1 MQTTCPD
8 ADQGA
13 LIGDRPLSAP
23 DGVCSHSIRREF
35 QRFDNVQLYECSQCL
50 LVFREA
56 TDRDRSPNQLYNDY
70 YKNDLSARFH
80 SPVEYVVRL
89 LRFYRALKIFAISP
103 RARSILD
110 IGSGRGFTLHY
121 LRQFYGYRRTAGTQ
135 ISRPALEFSRDVLGL
150 EIYGEDFLARSWDKN
165 QFDVVTMWH
174 VLEHVID
181 PERYVGKIADVLTA
195 DGCFVVEVPNLS
207 SWTRRLTGKY
217 WLGLDLKYH
226 ITFFSPASLIGMLER
241 HGFRVTLVHTFS
253 LEYSAFISAQSILS
267 RFTNSDQLFF
277 RWLQGSGMPFGRLV
291 AHILS
296 MAALATFCLL
306 INLLLFL
313 TRRGEVLCV
322 VGKKLGSDGVNSRQ
336 W

>member
-1 MQTTCPD
+1 MQTTRPD
-8 ADQGA
+8 ADYGA
-13 LIGDRPLSAP
+13 LSGDTALPAAAGICAHP
-23 DGVCSHSIRREF
+23 TRREF
-35 QRFDNVQLYECSQCL
+35 QRFDDVQLYECLQCR

-56 TDRDRSPNQLYNDY
+56 TDNDRSPAQLYDDY
-70 YKNDLSARFH
+70 YKNDLPARFH

-89 LRFYRALKIFAISP
+89 LRFYRALKIFTIAP

-121 LRQFYGYRRTAGTQ
+121 LRKFYGYRRTAGTQ

-181 PERYVGKIADVLTA
+181 PERYVAKIADVLTP
-195 DGCFVVEVPNLS
+195 DGCFIVEVPNLA

-226 ITFFSPASLIGMLER
+226 ITFFSPTSLISMLER
-241 HGFRVTLVHTFS
+241 HGFRATLVHTFS
-253 LEYSAFISAQSILS
+253 LEYSTFLSAQSILS
-267 RFTNSDQLFF
+267 RCTDSDQVFF
-277 RWLQGSGMPFGRLV
+277 RWLQGTKAPIGQVV
-291 AHILS
+291 AHTLS
-296 MAALATFCLL
+296 MVALAPLCFL
-306 INLLLFL
+306 INLFLLL

-322 VGKKLGSDGVNSRQ
+322 VAKKAGSDRGR
-336 W
+336 